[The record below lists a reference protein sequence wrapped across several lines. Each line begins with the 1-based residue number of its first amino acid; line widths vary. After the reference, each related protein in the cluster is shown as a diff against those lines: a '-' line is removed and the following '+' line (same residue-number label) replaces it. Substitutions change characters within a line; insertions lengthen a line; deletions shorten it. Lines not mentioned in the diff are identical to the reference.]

1 MMSAKRSIRKKV
13 FVMQTIQLTR
23 KELYD
28 LVWEN
33 PLSKLAKKYSLSD
46 NGLRKVCRKLDIPL
60 PKNGYWQKIQYNKKV
75 NQEKLPV
82 NNTVENSITLKF
94 RDNSE
99 TIINGVENE
108 LNQLTKEIKN
118 ELKETIIFPEKLT
131 RPLQLISDA
140 KNDLKTKEPE
150 HYHNMKGLL
159 NTSPDILNIAVAPQ
173 NVKRALL
180 FMDIFIKAIQKRGHN
195 VITKEGTKVV
205 IDSVQLSI
213 GLRERLKRTIV
224 KGTHWD
230 STELNPSNILSLR
243 LDAYPASEWTDTNTS
258 KLEDKIPNIIAKLEL
273 QAVVEKRRAIE
284 REIWHTEYERQRKI
298 EEDLKARKEQ
308 EINKTKKLFSD
319 AEKFE
324 KATIYRNFIAATE
337 QNAIKENNLTEELK
351 EWIKWA
357 NEKADWFDPFT
368 NKKDELLNDND
379 REEFHKPKQTNN
391 NYYRY

>member
-1 MMSAKRSIRKKV
+1 MENIE
-13 FVMQTIQLTR
+13 LTR

-33 PLSKLAKKYSLSD
+33 PLSKLAKKYNLSD
-46 NGLRKVCRKLDIPL
+46 NGLRKVCKKLDIPL

-75 NQEKLPV
+75 SKEKLPV

-140 KNDLKTKEPE
+140 KIDLKTKEPE

-180 FMDIFIKAIQKRGHN
+180 FMDIFIKAIHKRGHN
-195 VITKEGTKVV
+195 VITKGGTKVV

-213 GLRERLKRTIV
+213 GLRERLKKTII

-243 LDAYPASEWTDTNTS
+243 LDTYPASEWTDTNTS

-273 QAVVEKRRAIE
+273 QAVLEKRRAIE
-284 REIWHTEYERQRKI
+284 REIWHTEYERKLKI
-298 EEDLKARKEQ
+298 EQDFKERKEQ
-308 EINKTKKLFSD
+308 EIIKTKSFFSD

-368 NKKDELLNDND
+368 NRKDELLNDND
-379 REEFHKPKQTNN
+379 REEFHKPKQNN
-391 NYYRY
+391 GNYYRY

>member
-1 MMSAKRSIRKKV
+1 MENIE
-13 FVMQTIQLTR
+13 LTR

-33 PLSKLAKKYSLSD
+33 PMSKLAKKYNLSD
-46 NGLRKVCRKLDIPL
+46 NGLRKVCKRLDIPL

-75 NQEKLPV
+75 TKEKLPV
-82 NNTVENSITLKF
+82 NNTVETSITLKF

-99 TIINGVENE
+99 TTINGIENE
-108 LNQLTKEIKN
+108 LNQLIKEIKN

-131 RPLQLISDA
+131 KPLQVISDA
-140 KNDLKTKEPE
+140 KNDLKTKEPSY
-150 HYHNMKGLL
+150 YHNMKGLL
-159 NTSPDILNIAVAPQ
+159 TTSPDILNITVTPQ

-195 VITKEGTKVV
+195 VITKGGTKVV
-205 IDSVQLSI
+205 IDSVELSI
-213 GLRERLKRTIV
+213 GLRERLKRTII

-243 LDAYPASEWTDTNTS
+243 LDTYPASEWADTNTS

-273 QAVVEKRRAIE
+273 QAVIEKRRAVE
-284 REIWHTEYERQRKI
+284 REIWHMEYERQQKI
-298 EEDLKARKEQ
+298 EQDFRQRKEQ
-308 EINKTKKLFSD
+308 EIIKTKRFFSD

-337 QNAIKENNLTEELK
+337 QNAIKENSLTEELK

-368 NKKDELLNDND
+368 NRKDELLNDND
-379 REEFHKPKQTNN
+379 REEFHKPKPTNS
-391 NYYRY
+391 NYYRF